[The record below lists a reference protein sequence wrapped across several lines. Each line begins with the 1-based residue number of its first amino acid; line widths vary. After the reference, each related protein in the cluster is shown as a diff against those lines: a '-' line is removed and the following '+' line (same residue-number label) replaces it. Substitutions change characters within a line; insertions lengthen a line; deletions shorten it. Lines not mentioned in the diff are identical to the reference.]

1 MLYVPAGTVGTV
13 RVAVKVPK
21 GPVVTDADGS
31 PRSNAPLL
39 LLSNQ
44 TMPET
49 DAAKPEPE
57 TVTVVPGEPLVG
69 LRDIAGVTKN
79 VAEASTGPP
88 DGTSARMLYPA
99 AWKGTVGTVR
109 VAVNIPVA
117 DAVTETN
124 GSPGSSTP
132 SLSMSN
138 QTTPEAPGM
147 KSVPE
152 IDTLV
157 PGGPLVGLTVIDGIN
172 TVNDAEASTGKPNG
186 TSA

>member
-57 TVTVVPGEPLVG
+57 TVTVVPGGPLVG

-88 DGTSARMLYPA
+88 DGTSA
-99 AWKGTVGTVR
+99 
-109 VAVNIPVA
+109 
-117 DAVTETN
+117 
-124 GSPGSSTP
+124 
-132 SLSMSN
+132 
-138 QTTPEAPGM
+138 
-147 KSVPE
+147 
-152 IDTLV
+152 
-157 PGGPLVGLTVIDGIN
+157 
-172 TVNDAEASTGKPNG
+172 
-186 TSA
+186 